1 MIRDNRSTDMKIHI
15 IRGRPILEPIACHGP
30 FVTDRRH
37 ELIQAIEDSS
47 VVKIEIFPVEE
58 NISV

>member
-47 VVKIEIFPVEE
+47 VVKIEIFP
-58 NISV
+58 I